1 MKRNIKHNKLCIN
14 FYNSFSLYIFYRKSK
29 THGQITEELAQLLK
43 ELWSGKYKSI
53 APRDFRNVIG
63 REHKMFASYDQ
74 QDSHEFLVILID
86 LLHLEL
92 QFPMEDVREKCLPYF
107 L

>member
-1 MKRNIKHNKLCIN
+1 MCKFEAYKLLNTNILKLII
-14 FYNSFSLYIFYRKSK
+14 IFRKSK
-29 THGQITEELAQLLK
+29 THGQITEELAQLCK

-53 APRDFRNVIG
+53 APRDFRNMIG

-86 LLHLEL
+86 ILHSEL
-92 QFPMEDVREKCLPYF
+92 QFPMEDVRNK
-107 L
+107 